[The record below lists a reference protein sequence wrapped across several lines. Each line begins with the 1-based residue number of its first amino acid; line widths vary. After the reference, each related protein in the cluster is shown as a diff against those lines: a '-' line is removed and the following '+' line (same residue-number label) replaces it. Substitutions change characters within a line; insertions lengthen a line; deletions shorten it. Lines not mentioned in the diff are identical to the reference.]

1 MNPAMM
7 NKIRKMQK
15 EMMEAQKRLEESIF
29 TGTAGGGMVK
39 VEVKGDKTVLSIDID
54 EDILNPEDKEMIQ
67 DTIVAAIND
76 VMRKIDEETND
87 VMGAFTGGMGMPG
100 LFENGLS

>member
-39 VEVKGDKTVLSIDID
+39 VEVKGDKSVVSIDID

-67 DTIVAAIND
+67 DTILMALND
-76 VMRKIDEETND
+76 AMRKVDEETQD

-100 LFENGLS
+100 LF

>member
-39 VEVKGDKTVLSIDID
+39 VELKGDKTVLSIDMD

-67 DTIVAAIND
+67 DTILMAIND
-76 VMRKIDEETND
+76 AMRKVDEETQD

-100 LFENGLS
+100 LF

>member
-15 EMMEAQKRLEESIF
+15 EMMEAQKRLEESVF

-39 VEVKGDKTVLSIDID
+39 VEVKGDKTILSIDID
-54 EDILNPEDKEMIQ
+54 KDILNPDDKEMIQ
-67 DTIVAAIND
+67 DTILMALND
-76 VMRKIDEETND
+76 AMRKVDEETQD
-87 VMGAFTGGMGMPG
+87 VMGAFTGGMPG
-100 LFENGLS
+100 FF

>member
-67 DTIVAAIND
+67 DTIMMAIND
-76 VMRKIDEETND
+76 AMRKVDEETQD
-87 VMGAFTGGMGMPG
+87 VMGAFTGGMGLPG
-100 LFENGLS
+100 MF

>member
-7 NKIRKMQK
+7 KKIRKMQK

-67 DTIVAAIND
+67 DTILMAIND
-76 VMRKIDEETND
+76 AMRKVDEETQD

-100 LFENGLS
+100 LF

>member
-7 NKIRKMQK
+7 NKIRKMQR

-39 VEVKGDKTVLSIDID
+39 VEVKGDKTIVSIDID
-54 EDILNPEDKEMIQ
+54 ADILNPEDKEMIQ
-67 DTIVAAIND
+67 DTIMMAIND
-76 VMRKIDEETND
+76 AMRKVDEETQD
-87 VMGAFTGGMGMPG
+87 VMGAFTGGMGWPG
-100 LFENGLS
+100 MF

>member
-7 NKIRKMQK
+7 NKIRKMQR

-39 VEVKGDKTVLSIDID
+39 VEVKGDKTIVSIDID
-54 EDILNPEDKEMIQ
+54 ADILNPEDKEIIQ
-67 DTIVAAIND
+67 DTIMMAIND
-76 VMRKIDEETND
+76 AMRKVDEETQD
-87 VMGAFTGGMGMPG
+87 VMGAFTGGMGLPG
-100 LFENGLS
+100 ML

>member
-1 MNPAMM
+1 MNPAMI
-7 NKIRKMQK
+7 NKIKKMQR
-15 EMMEAQKRLEESIF
+15 EMQEAQRRLEESVF

-39 VEVKGDKTVLSIDID
+39 VEATGDKRIISVEID
-54 EDILNPEDKEMIQ
+54 EDVLNPEDKEMIQ

-76 VMRKIDEETND
+76 VMRKIDEETQD

-100 LFENGLS
+100 LF

>member
-1 MNPAMM
+1 
-7 NKIRKMQK
+7 MQK

-67 DTIVAAIND
+67 DTILMAIND
-76 VMRKIDEETND
+76 AMRKVDEETQD

-100 LFENGLS
+100 LF

>member
-1 MNPAMM
+1 MNPAMK

-67 DTIVAAIND
+67 DTILMAIND
-76 VMRKIDEETND
+76 AMRKVDEETQD

-100 LFENGLS
+100 LF

>member
-7 NKIRKMQK
+7 NKIRKMQR

-39 VEVKGDKTVLSIDID
+39 VEVKGDKTIVSIDID
-54 EDILNPEDKEMIQ
+54 ADILNPEDKEMIQ
-67 DTIVAAIND
+67 DTIMMAIND
-76 VMRKIDEETND
+76 AMRKVDEETQD
-87 VMGAFTGGMGMPG
+87 VMGAFTGGMGLPG
-100 LFENGLS
+100 MF

>member
-15 EMMEAQKRLEESIF
+15 EMMEAQKRLEESVF

-39 VEVKGDKTVLSIDID
+39 VEVKGDKTILSIDID
-54 EDILNPEDKEMIQ
+54 EDILNPDDKEMIQ
-67 DTIVAAIND
+67 DTILMALND
-76 VMRKIDEETND
+76 AMRKVDEETQD
-87 VMGAFTGGMGMPG
+87 VMGAFTGGMPG
-100 LFENGLS
+100 FF

>member
-54 EDILNPEDKEMIQ
+54 EDILNPEDKELIQ
-67 DTIVAAIND
+67 DTILMAINYA
-76 VMRKIDEETND
+76 MRKVDEETQD

-100 LFENGLS
+100 LF

>member
-67 DTIVAAIND
+67 DTILMAI
-76 VMRKIDEETND
+76 
-87 VMGAFTGGMGMPG
+87 P
-100 LFENGLS
+100 

>member
-39 VEVKGDKTVLSIDID
+39 VEVKGDKSVVSIDID

-67 DTIVAAIND
+67 DTILMAIND
-76 VMRKIDEETND
+76 AMRKVDEETQD

-100 LFENGLS
+100 LF

>member
-7 NKIRKMQK
+7 NKIRKMQR

-39 VEVKGDKTVLSIDID
+39 VEVKGDKTIVSIDID
-54 EDILNPEDKEMIQ
+54 EDILNPDDKEMIQ
-67 DTIVAAIND
+67 DTIMMAIND
-76 VMRKIDEETND
+76 AMRKVDEETQD
-87 VMGAFTGGMGMPG
+87 VMGAFTGGMGLPG
-100 LFENGLS
+100 MF

>member
-7 NKIRKMQK
+7 NKIRKMQR

-39 VEVKGDKTVLSIDID
+39 VEVKGDKTIVSIDID
-54 EDILNPEDKEMIQ
+54 ADILNPEDKEMIQ
-67 DTIVAAIND
+67 DTILMAIND
-76 VMRKIDEETND
+76 AMRKVDEETQD

-100 LFENGLS
+100 LF

>member
-54 EDILNPEDKEMIQ
+54 EDILNPEVTHRMVTK
-67 DTIVAAIND
+67 
-76 VMRKIDEETND
+76 
-87 VMGAFTGGMGMPG
+87 P
-100 LFENGLS
+100 

>member
-67 DTIVAAIND
+67 DTILMAIND
-76 VMRKIDEETND
+76 VMRKIDEETQD

-100 LFENGLS
+100 LF

>member
-1 MNPAMM
+1 MNPAMI
-7 NKIRKMQK
+7 NKIKKMQR
-15 EMMEAQKRLEESIF
+15 EMLEAQKRLEESIF

-39 VEVKGDKTVLSIDID
+39 VEAKGDKRILSIEID
-54 EDILNPEDKEMIQ
+54 EDVLNPEDKDMIQ

-76 VMRKIDEETND
+76 VMRKIDEETQD

-100 LFENGLS
+100 LF